1 MQEGRR
7 LGPQRKGSAVE
18 EREYTLAQLSEAS
31 GVPARTIRYYM
42 QKGLLPRP
50 LGKGPN
56 SHYTLEHL
64 HKLMAIRR
72 LQDGGFSLDAIGRA
86 FEEMEE
92 QMPKTVL
99 ADAPEEALE
108 EFRRRERRAMW
119 SRVRPPTIRARGALP
134 EEGLPYQPS
143 GHEVGPLGQRSHWEH
158 IALTSSIELHVR
170 RPLPS
175 SQRKGLEELLEVAK
189 KLFGDDAGRACFDE
203 KQ

>member
-1 MQEGRR
+1 MEK
-7 LGPQRKGSAVE
+7 LD
-18 EREYTLAQLSEAS
+18 YTLSELSEKS
-31 GVPARTIRYYM
+31 GVHARTISFYM

-56 SHYTLEHL
+56 SRYSLEHL

-108 EFRRRERRAMW
+108 ELRRRERRAMW

-134 EEGLPYQPS
+134 EEGVPYQPS
-143 GHEVGPLGQRSHWEH
+143 GDEVGPLGRRSHWEH

-189 KLFGDDAGRACFDE
+189 RVFGDRPG
-203 KQ
+203 